1 MLQDRFDEPWRVVS
15 ILQQGPE
22 PLQSHFATGYG
33 MVLKLLHHRSLDFAR
48 AFVER
53 SFFNYLGALSCNI
66 RSLRWL
72 CRRRC
77 PKKPRKLKS
86 VATTWC
92 EGMTFKWLC
101 LWVLHSTARNKG
113 GCTASSKF
121 P

>member
-53 SFFNYLGALSCNI
+53 SFYNYLGALGCKTTPCAGGARRQCP
-66 RSLRWL
+66 RS
-72 CRRRC
+72 
-77 PKKPRKLKS
+77 PR
-86 VATTWC
+86 
-92 EGMTFKWLC
+92 M
-101 LWVLHSTARNKG
+101 
-113 GCTASSKF
+113 
-121 P
+121 